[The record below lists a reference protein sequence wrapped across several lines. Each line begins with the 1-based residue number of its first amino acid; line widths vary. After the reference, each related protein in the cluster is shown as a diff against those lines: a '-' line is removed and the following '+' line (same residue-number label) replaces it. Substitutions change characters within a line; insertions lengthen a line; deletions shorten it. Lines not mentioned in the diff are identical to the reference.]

1 MTEHEVQGYSGHIRE
16 VKALLRHAY
25 VLRSCASNF
34 SEISVKL
41 TSTCNASLS
50 LKLVLP
56 LSGKAIHYKSI
67 SKQMQLKTSE

>member
-41 TSTCNASLS
+41 TSNASLS